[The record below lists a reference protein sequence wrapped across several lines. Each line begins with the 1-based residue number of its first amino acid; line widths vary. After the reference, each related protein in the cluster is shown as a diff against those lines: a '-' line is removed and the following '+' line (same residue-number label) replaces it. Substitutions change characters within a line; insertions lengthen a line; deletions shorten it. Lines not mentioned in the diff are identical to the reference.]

1 MRYGT
6 IPIGSRIGGMADTI
20 LDPGMYRPVGAMHGA
35 TGILVEGEHARDMAF
50 AIDRAM
56 ALHDMPDIWSDMQS
70 NGMRADFSWAKTAPS
85 YLSVYQSLRPDV
97 SLGRSPE
104 RYRSIVPGRV
114 WQPRSEERR
123 VGREWV

>member
-1 MRYGT
+1 
-6 IPIGSRIGGMADTI
+6 
-20 LDPGMYRPVGAMHGA
+20 MHGA
-35 TGILVEGEHARDMAF
+35 TGSLFEGEHARDMAF

-97 SLGRSPE
+97 SLGRIPE
-104 RYRSIVPGRV
+104 RYRSIWPGRV
-114 WQPRSEERR
+114 WQPAAANTAMPGYLPDRTEERS
-123 VGREWV
+123 VGKEGVRTGRIGGE